1 MYLIVWNLSCRIQ
14 LTIDYAV
21 LQSRPWWDIGE
32 RWSKTMK
39 IMATATKPRIQRLK
53 KILTTTMDEKRDEN
67 LC

>member
-1 MYLIVWNLSCRIQ
+1 MQYYSLGRG
-14 LTIDYAV
+14 
-21 LQSRPWWDIGE
+21 GE
-32 RWSKTMK
+32 RWLKTMK